1 MSHDVILYSTPL
13 CAPCESLKAFLREQG
28 IRFTVKDLL
37 LDEAAAARLEALN
50 IRTTPALEID
60 GEILAGAVLNPE
72 AILERL
78 APPPA

>member
-13 CAPCESLKAFLREQG
+13 CAPCESLKAFLREHG
-28 IRFTVKDLL
+28 VHFTVKDLL
-37 LDEAAAARLEALN
+37 LDEAAAERLEARN

-60 GEILAGAVLNPE
+60 GEILAGAALDPE

-78 APPPA
+78 APMSP